1 MTKDRTSLAEFKT
14 LAVAVRDAVLTVTLN
29 RPDVRNAFN
38 EIMIEELTNL
48 FAALPAGTRVV
59 VLTGAGPIFCA
70 GADVLWMKK
79 SKDFTEEQNAADAR
93 AMARMYRLL
102 DECPLPVV
110 ARVQGAALGGGAG
123 LVACCDV
130 VVAAEGTT
138 FGFTEVRLGI
148 VPANISTF
156 VLPKIGARAARRYF
170 LTGERFDAAEALR
183 IGLAHEVVPAAGLDA
198 RVEAIAGELLKCGP
212 VAVATAK
219 EIVREVSRLPRDQ
232 AIDYTVRTIARAR
245 VSPEGQEGL
254 QAFLEKRKPRWA

>member
-1 MTKDRTSLAEFKT
+1 MQTIETAIREG
-14 LAVAVRDAVLTVTLN
+14 VLTVTLN

-38 EIMIEELTNL
+38 EVMIEELSHL
-48 FAALPAGTRVV
+48 FASLPHDARIV
-59 VLTGAGPIFCA
+59 VLTGAGPTFCA
-70 GADVLWMKK
+70 GADVQWMKK
-79 SKDFTEEQNAADAR
+79 SKDYTEEQNAADAR
-93 AMARMYRLL
+93 AMAHMYETI
-102 DECPLPVV
+102 DECPRPLVG
-110 ARVQGAALGGGAG
+110 RVQGAALGGGSG

-156 VLPKIGARAARRYF
+156 VLPKIGARSARRYF
-170 LTGERFDAAEALR
+170 LTGERFDAAEARR
-183 IGLAHEVVPAAGLDA
+183 IGLVHEVVPAAGLDA
-198 RVEAIAGELLKCGP
+198 RVEAIVGELLKCGP
-212 VAVATAK
+212 AAVATAK

-254 QAFLEKRKPRWA
+254 SAFLEKRKPRW

>member
-1 MTKDRTSLAEFKT
+1 MKT
-14 LAVAVRDAVLTVTLN
+14 IEVATRDGVLTVTLN

-38 EIMIEELTNL
+38 EVMIEELSHL
-48 FAALPAGTRVV
+48 FAGLPQDARII
-59 VLTGAGPIFCA
+59 VLTGAGPTFCA
-70 GADVLWMKK
+70 GADVQWMKK
-79 SKDFTEEQNAADAR
+79 SKDYTEEQNAADAR
-93 AMARMYRLL
+93 AMAHMYRTI
-102 DECPLPVV
+102 DECPRPLV
-110 ARVQGAALGGGAG
+110 ARVQGAALGGGSG

-170 LTGERFDAAEALR
+170 LTGERFDAVEARR
-183 IGLAHEVVPAAGLDA
+183 IGLVHEVVPAADLDA
-198 RVEAIAGELLKCGP
+198 RVGAIVAELQKCGP
-212 VAVATAK
+212 AAVATAK

-254 QAFLEKRKPRWA
+254 QAFLEKRKPRW